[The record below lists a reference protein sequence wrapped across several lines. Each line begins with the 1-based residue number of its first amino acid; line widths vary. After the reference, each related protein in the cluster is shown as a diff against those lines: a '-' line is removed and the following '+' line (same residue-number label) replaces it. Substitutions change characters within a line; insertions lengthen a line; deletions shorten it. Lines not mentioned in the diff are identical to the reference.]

1 MKKLKNSLV
10 YILLLVLSI
19 YGCTNDETSDTKETK
34 PPIADFSYTSVVNS
48 LTTDVTFSNRSKN
61 AYSYIWNFGDGTFGS
76 DENAKHTYTK
86 GGTYSVVLMAVGENS
101 ITDRMTK
108 SVVIQKPN
116 PVAGF
121 EFLTSNEAAPTNVTF
136 VNSTTDAETYS
147 WDFGDGQTSTL
158 ENPYHLYTEGGVY
171 KAKLVASDSKGKQSQ
186 VIKDITINNVPKKL
200 IIKSIVLTALPNTF
214 SDGSQLLNYDG
225 IKITDSSGTMYF
237 ESSYVFTY
245 TNSMPVTYDTRSLE
259 FTQPDYQYRIQVW
272 EWYGT
277 EKYIGGYYF
286 KVRDWMQTDGKA
298 YPKVLKFSSPS
309 SGIKFSLNVDW
320 Q

>member
-1 MKKLKNSLV
+1 MKKPKSSLLF
-10 YILLLVLSI
+10 ILLLVLSI
-19 YGCTNDETSDTKETK
+19 YGCAKDETTYTKEIK

-48 LTTDVTFSNRSKN
+48 ISTDVTFTNLSKN
-61 AYSYIWNFGDGTFGS
+61 AYSYIWDFGDGTFGS
-76 DENAKHTYTK
+76 DENAKHTYAK

-101 ITDRMTK
+101 LTDRMKK

-121 EFLTSNEAAPTNVTF
+121 EFITSNVAAPTNVTF

-147 WDFGDGQTSTL
+147 WDFGDGQISTL

-171 KAKLVASDSKGKQSQ
+171 KVKLVVSDSKGKQSQ
-186 VIKDITINNVPKKL
+186 VIKDVTINKAPKKI

-214 SDGSQLLNYDG
+214 SDGSQLINYDA
-225 IKITDSSGTMYF
+225 IKITDSSGTIYF
-237 ESSYVFTY
+237 KSSFLFTY

-259 FTQPDYQYRIQVW
+259 ISQLDYQYKIQVW
-272 EWYGT
+272 EWFGDEY
-277 EKYIGGYYF
+277 YVGGYYF

-298 YPKVLKFSSPS
+298 YPKVLKFSSSS